1 MTACTAIAS
10 IGCDSEKLSLN
21 DLMGGATI
29 EAVRQARFVE
39 LATSAIEA
47 AAAARPSF
55 GDQLGASRL
64 ALTENSAGQ
73 VGSEKLVLVSSVQR
87 PGATPR
93 GEAPVESSMD
103 QMEARVTAMYADL
116 TNYQVAWKIA
126 QRIQQDTSQLM
137 KGS

>member
-1 MTACTAIAS
+1 MTACTAIGG

-21 DLMGGATI
+21 DLMGGAAI
-29 EAVRQARFVE
+29 EAVRQSRFVE

-47 AAAARPSF
+47 AASRPSF
-55 GDQLGASRL
+55 GDQLGTSRL
-64 ALTENSAGQ
+64 ALTDHSAGQ
-73 VGSEKLVLVSSVQR
+73 VGSEKLNLVSSVQR
-87 PGATPR
+87 PGAAPR
-93 GEAPVESSMD
+93 GETPVESSMD

>member
-21 DLMGGATI
+21 DLMGGAAI

-39 LATSAIEA
+39 LATSAIE